1 LLAFIERDRERER
14 ESTRWLK
21 EVASEWWRERESEKE
36 IGVSSNMGKVKGKW
50 RGREK

>member
-1 LLAFIERDRERER
+1 LLAFIERDREREYKMA
-14 ESTRWLK
+14 EGI
-21 EVASEWWRERESEKE
+21 VASEWWRERESEKE